1 MTSASQAGS
10 IRYARAINL
19 DDRRNPHTLAVLL
32 VADGSRV
39 LDIGTA
45 TGTVAEA
52 LRERG
57 ARVWG
62 VEIDEAAAKEA
73 AKACEQIVIGD
84 VEQLDLDAELD
95 QHEFDWLLLLDVLEH
110 LRDPLA
116 TLKRSAS
123 LLAPG
128 GRVLI
133 SIPNVAHTSVRLQ
146 LLRGHFQ
153 YTETGLL
160 DRTHLR
166 FFDQDSVR
174 ELLAAADLSIEEELP
189 IRRSP
194 EEERGVELES
204 VSPELMRELESDSAS
219 DIYQFVIIARRR
231 DSSIAGQA
239 SENGRVGAT
248 STATL
253 LGQLWMQVDELE
265 KQVRGGERY
274 ANGLLGQ
281 ISELEIRAQRAE
293 ELEGVIAER
302 MNQLGA
308 RDRELKQLRLTL
320 GLKERQ
326 LVDMRGLLETATAEA
341 AATAS
346 LREHIEALEW
356 QHAEMVKR
364 LEYGRYRAADWLSRV
379 GKGIPGLHRLA
390 RLVVESVFG
399 RRR

>member
-1 MTSASQAGS
+1 MSSSSRAGS
-10 IRYARAINL
+10 VRYARPVNL

-32 VADGSRV
+32 VGEGGRV

-45 TGTVAEA
+45 TGTVAGA
-52 LRERG
+52 LRDRG

-62 VEIDEAAAKEA
+62 VEIDEAAAKKA
-73 AKACEQIVIGD
+73 AEVCEQVVVGD
-84 VEQLDLDAELD
+84 VEQLDLDAELE

-116 TLKRSAS
+116 TLKRCTA

-133 SIPNVAHTSVRLQ
+133 SIPNIAHTSVRLQ
-146 LLRGHFQ
+146 LLRGRFQ

-166 FFDQDSVR
+166 FFDQSSVR
-174 ELLAAADLSIEEELP
+174 ELLAAAELSIEEELP
-189 IRRSP
+189 IRRSL
-194 EEERGVELES
+194 EEEPTPELES
-204 VSPELMRELESDSAS
+204 VSADLVHELESDPAS
-219 DIYQFVIIARRR
+219 DIYQFVIVARPR
-231 DSSIAGQA
+231 DSSAA
-239 SENGRVGAT
+239 VEANENGRVGTGA
-248 STATL
+248 ATL
-253 LGQLWMQVDELE
+253 LGQLWQQVDELE
-265 KQVRGGERY
+265 KQVLGGERY
-274 ANGLLGQ
+274 VNSLLEQ
-281 ISELEIRAQRAE
+281 ISELELRVERTD
-293 ELEGVIAER
+293 ELEEVIGER
-302 MNQLGA
+302 MNQLHA

-326 LVDMRGLLETATAEA
+326 LIDMRGLLATATAEA
-341 AATAS
+341 ASTPS
-346 LREHIEALEW
+346 LRKHIEALEW

-379 GKGIPGLHRLA
+379 VKGIPGLHRLA
-390 RLVVESVFG
+390 KLVVESVFG